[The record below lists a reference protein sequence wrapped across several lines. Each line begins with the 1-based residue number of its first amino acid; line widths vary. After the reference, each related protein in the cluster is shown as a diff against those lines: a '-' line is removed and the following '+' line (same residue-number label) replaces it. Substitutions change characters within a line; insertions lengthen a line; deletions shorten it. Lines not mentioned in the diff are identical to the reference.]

1 MQVAAHVL
9 TGIAFDID
17 QILALHHTYINLMK
31 FMSTLKPIFTTQ
43 AKRNTVFMMLL
54 LWLFALTSG
63 VVNACILEG
72 GRAQN
77 HHGALRHAHAT
88 TVATEGS
95 DEHAGS
101 TDDHHAGELSSK
113 ASCLKVC
120 DDSSQALAK
129 LSSGIVEPA
138 ELGFAPLLVTVA
150 WTTTA
155 LVASGL
161 DRMDDFRPPRSR
173 GPISIR
179 LLRLAL

>member
-1 MQVAAHVL
+1 
-9 TGIAFDID
+9 
-17 QILALHHTYINLMK
+17 
-31 FMSTLKPIFTTQ
+31 MSTLKPIFTTQ
-43 AKRNTVFMMLL
+43 AKRNTAFVMLL

-77 HHGALRHAHAT
+77 HHGALGHAHAT

-120 DDSSQALAK
+120 DDSSQALAN
-129 LSSGIVEPA
+129 LSSGIVDPIDPGSA
-138 ELGFAPLLVTVA
+138 PLFMAVIWTTAAPVASALSRVDGFA
-150 WTTTA
+150 
-155 LVASGL
+155 
-161 DRMDDFRPPRSR
+161 PPRSR
-173 GPISIR
+173 EPISIR
-179 LLRLAL
+179 FLRLAL

>member
-1 MQVAAHVL
+1 MQVATHVL
-9 TGIAFDID
+9 KRIAFDID

-43 AKRNTVFMMLL
+43 AKRNTAFVMLL

-77 HHGALRHAHAT
+77 HHGALGHAHAT

-95 DEHAGS
+95 DEHAGPA
-101 TDDHHAGELSSK
+101 DDHHAGELSSK

-120 DDSSQALAK
+120 DDSSQALVK
-129 LSSGIVEPA
+129 LSAGVVDPA
-138 ELGFAPLLVTVA
+138 DPGLAPLLVTVA

-155 LVASGL
+155 LVVSDL
-161 DRMDDFRPPRSR
+161 NRVDDFPPPRPR
-173 GPISIR
+173 EPIGIR
-179 LLRLAL
+179 FLRLAL